1 MPDTSVFSFREMA
14 LRGHGTLGRRLI
26 QLVLSATL
34 RLFFRRIE
42 TCGAGRVPTA
52 EPLIFVLNHPNGLI
66 DPALVFC
73 ALPRKIS
80 FLAKSTLFT
89 MPVIGRLLRAV
100 EALPVYRRVDTPA
113 DVSLNRLTFRRCHQ
127 MLRRNRCIAI
137 FPEGRSHNET
147 SLLPVKTGAAR
158 IALGALSA
166 GDKSE
171 QTGEHAG
178 EGLKFSMG
186 GGTDAAGGT
195 DFSTGGGAEGEDDFS
210 PSEGGPTLTGLK
222 IVPVGLYYTAKTRFR
237 SEALISF
244 GEPFEVAP
252 AAPDEDG
259 EPPREAVQELS
270 RRIERALREVT
281 LNVPDD
287 EELETVARG
296 EQLFSSIY
304 ESLNF
309 RQPLAAEFELR
320 RRFAET
326 LTRRP
331 QSLPR
336 RVEDLRARLREYEE
350 DLRRFGIVP
359 ENLSVLAHSRWHV
372 FRHFLLRL
380 GVLLLLSPLVAVGAL
395 LHMPAYLLSTLFSQL
410 FRKHGVDDIR
420 PTVKILAAVVLMP
433 LTWLTLAALV
443 YLTFGWRPALLSI
456 PAAALCGYVA
466 LRSLEETYD
475 LRGWFRASLLLAR
488 DRRRFLRLLLERRSL
503 HREVRRLVETD
514 AAAAPAVDGGD

>member
-1 MPDTSVFSFREMA
+1 MPDTSVLSFREMA
-14 LRGHGTLGRRLI
+14 LRRGRRGTTLGRALVQLI
-26 QLVLSATL
+26 LSAAL

-42 TCGAGRVPTA
+42 TYGAGRVPLG
-52 EPLIFVLNHPNGLI
+52 EPLVFVLNHPNGLI

-73 ALPRKIS
+73 ALPRRIS

-89 MPVIGRLLRAV
+89 MPVIGRLLRTV
-100 EALPVYRRVDTPA
+100 EALPVYRRVDAAA
-113 DVSLNRLTFRRCHQ
+113 DVSLNRLTFERCREL
-127 MLRRNRCIAI
+127 LRRDRCIAI

-158 IALGALSA
+158 IALGALS
-166 GDKSE
+166 DE
-171 QTGEHAG
+171 GE
-178 EGLKFSMG
+178 S
-186 GGTDAAGGT
+186 DA
-195 DFSTGGGAEGEDDFS
+195 TGGSNFS
-210 PSEGGPTLTGLK
+210 ADENAAHLTNLK

-237 SEALISF
+237 SEALIRF
-244 GEPFEVAP
+244 GEPFEVKP

-259 EPPREAVQELS
+259 EPPREAVLELS
-270 RRIERALREVT
+270 QKIERALREVT

-287 EELETVARG
+287 EELEAVARA

-309 RQPLAAEFELR
+309 RQPLSAEFELR

-326 LTRRP
+326 LTRTP
-331 QSLPR
+331 QPLPR
-336 RVEDLRARLREYEE
+336 RVERLRARLREYEE
-350 DLRRFGIVP
+350 DLGRFRIVP

-380 GVLLLLSPLVAVGAL
+380 GVVLLLSPLVVVGAF
-395 LHMPAYLLSTLFSQL
+395 LHLPAYLLSTLLSKL
-410 FRKHGVDDIR
+410 FPRHGVDDIR
-420 PTVKILAAVVLMP
+420 PTVKILAAVIFVP
-433 LTWLTLAALV
+433 LSWLVLAAFA
-443 YLTFGWRPALLSI
+443 YFSSGWRLALASI

-488 DRRRFLRLLLERRSL
+488 DRGRFLRLLIERRSL
-503 HREVRRLVETD
+503 HREVRRLVEND
-514 AAAAPAVDGGD
+514 AGRGG